1 MSAANLARLTLLAA
15 IWGASFLFL
24 RLGVPV
30 FGPGKLIV
38 LRVGLAALFL
48 SGVALYLR
56 RSLDW
61 RKNWRHFLFMG
72 AFNSGLPFLL
82 YAFAA
87 QTLNASLL
95 SITNAATPIFG
106 ALVAAIWLRTPLTRS
121 ALIGLAL
128 GFAGV
133 LLIVGTNV
141 GTAGEG
147 AWLAALAALCAPL
160 CYALATSYTKKYASQ
175 IASFDQAHGS
185 LWAASLVV
193 LPLALLTPA
202 RQTPQLADWL
212 AVGALALL
220 CTGWAY
226 LIFFRLIR
234 EIGPART
241 LTVTFLIPVF
251 GVLWGAVFLHET
263 ITPSMI
269 VGGAIVLLGTALA
282 NGLIKPGRDR
292 AGR

>member
-1 MSAANLARLTLLAA
+1 MSAANLARLILLAA

-48 SGVALYLR
+48 SGVALTLQ

-106 ALVAAIWLRTPLTRS
+106 AVVAAIWLRTPLTRS

-128 GFAGV
+128 GFGGV
-133 LLIVGTNV
+133 MLIVGTNV
-141 GTAGEG
+141 GTAGDG

-202 RQTPQLADWL
+202 RQVPQLSDWL

-263 ITPSMI
+263 ITPSMLI
-269 VGGAIVLLGTALA
+269 GGAIVLLGTALA